1 MAISIEDPAVTV
13 QIIDDLTTGGV
24 GKAASAETVKTLQL
38 NKQDKIPPFNS
49 NGMWGS
55 DINQLYVYFLIVGNL
70 DNANLD
76 YTNLDNA
83 YLSNANLNYA
93 SLNYASLNYTN
104 LTYANLTNASLDNAN
119 LDNANL
125 TNASLDNAN
134 LDNANL
140 DNANLTYA
148 NLSNA
153 NLSNATGLDP
163 DINVALSSVN
173 KDPNGDGVTVWILTW
188 TDSSAYQCDPSTGL
202 FTLQ

>member
-125 TNASLDNAN
+125 
-134 LDNANL
+134 